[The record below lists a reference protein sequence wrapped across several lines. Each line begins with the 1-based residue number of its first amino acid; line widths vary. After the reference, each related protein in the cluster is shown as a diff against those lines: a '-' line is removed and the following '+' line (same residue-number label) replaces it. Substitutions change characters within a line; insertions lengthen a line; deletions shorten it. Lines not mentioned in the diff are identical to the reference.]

1 MRSIPCLGLLL
12 ASLAFALD
20 VDSLPVWDSSIL
32 EKNAASLG
40 ENVAGDSAGLVVT
53 SAMRSGVDSS
63 RAEIETHGYK
73 TMQVTVGDGGTQ
85 VDQELRLSIQGRLAD
100 SVYIDALLSDVDR
113 KAGDQ
118 TTATLQDVDQIYF
131 RVESPYAMLHLG
143 DFTWDDNSMGLTSFS
158 RSTLGAMATLRYR
171 GSEVSGAW
179 GSDEVSRYSRSFSG
193 VQGQREGYHLDGS
206 GGFISV
212 VPNSERVWLN
222 GNKLVR
228 ERDYEVNYAG
238 GLLDFKNGIIPD
250 AEDEIFVEYD
260 AYADDD
266 IYTMYAFR
274 GSLRLENVFLDVSGF
289 HLENDVERMRKS
301 SLDSADYE
309 LLKKD
314 RGGDLT
320 GSSSQPLHRPKMSE
334 RLGARLRL
342 QAEHRFFADVEF
354 GLGRMDSN
362 TVSDKVDGPSGRAFR
377 WFATTD
383 STQNL
388 KAFPVAFSV
397 YGNFVQ
403 DGFGI
408 SEFSGSERDWNAYAL
423 RNEWDLDS
431 ALLKGSLRHDELSLR
446 IRLGKD
452 WFGTAQ
458 WGYRR
463 GDDERWNSSRS
474 KLSLVHRSLD
484 AASEFTASYVS
495 SSQEV
500 DQKRYQGTFSS
511 EFLRGFFRPFGSGD
525 VRYSVTDSLGKKSE
539 RGYAKTAVGATLN
552 DDLWN
557 VKEALGT
564 LTVRK
569 HDMTGRADGREGPER
584 WQDRD
589 EGWRD
594 SVNLVTWTQTAE
606 ANFQKFNLTHLLQYS
621 HAVTDSLGAS
631 DSWVGDMT
639 MNFGEEDMGV
649 QGSVAYRFGM
659 TSEQTYTA
667 IYKAVAKGTGDVR
680 YDSLTGAFI
689 EGVDNGD
696 FVYEGMGRNDSVGAV
711 LSSNAMIDAAVE
723 WNPGK
728 SLGVAQG
735 ILRDITLRASCHSEA
750 EDTTGKKV
758 YFPPVLPS
766 ALRGVTAGTVSWEA
780 DIAWEHPSGFSAE
793 YNPSANYEKKM
804 SSIGY
809 YQDIFDHKLTAGFK
823 INEEH
828 YVGLENLFEK
838 AHLTALQKLDWNIW
852 EITGRYSWKLPAGF
866 RLEPS
871 VRYREGSGE
880 DDMDATF
887 GAYLWEEGLRL
898 AYEKE
903 GSVDGHVSFS
913 SIQMNKRNGSI
924 PYQMMSGFGDGV
936 TYRLE
941 TMLSVEVN
949 RFLSLS
955 LRYIL
960 RFGDAEEN
968 VFQKLASEAKAY
980 F

>member
-1 MRSIPCLGLLL
+1 MRSIPCLGLLF

-20 VDSLPVWDSSIL
+20 VDSLPVWDPSIL
-32 EKNAASLG
+32 ERNAL
-40 ENVAGDSAGLVVT
+40 ENAPDATGPVATMNAPE
-53 SAMRSGVDSS
+53 AEDSS

-143 DFTWDDNSMGLTSFS
+143 DLTWTDNSMGLTSFS
-158 RSTLGAMATLRYR
+158 RSTLGAMATLRYH

-179 GSDEVSRYSRSFSG
+179 GTDEVTRYSRSFSG
-193 VQGQREGYHLDGS
+193 VQGQREGYHLDES

-222 GNKLVR
+222 GVELVR
-228 ERDYEVNYAG
+228 NRDYEVNYAG
-238 GLLDFKNGIIPD
+238 GLLDFKNGIIPGSD
-250 AEDEIFVEYD
+250 DDVRVEYD
-260 AYADDD
+260 AYLDND
-266 IYTMYAFR
+266 IYTMYAAR
-274 GSLRLENVFLDVSGF
+274 GSLRFENVFFDVSGF
-289 HLENDVERMRKS
+289 HLENDVDRMRKS
-301 SLDSADYE
+301 TLDSADYE
-309 LLKKD
+309 RLKND
-314 RGGDLT
+314 RGGELKDSLD
-320 GSSSQPLHRPKMSE
+320 QDLHRPKMSE

-342 QAEHRFFADVEF
+342 QAEHRFYADVEL
-354 GLGRMDSN
+354 GLNRMDSN
-362 TVSDKVDGPSGRAFR
+362 TVSKHVGGPSGRAFR
-377 WFATTD
+377 WLVTTD
-383 STQNL
+383 STQNMN
-388 KAFPVAFSV
+388 AFPVALSV
-397 YGNFVQ
+397 HGNYVQ
-403 DGFGI
+403 EGFAI
-408 SEFSGSERDWNAYAL
+408 SEFSGSERDWNSYAL

-431 ALLKGSLRHDELSLR
+431 ALLKGDLRYDELALR

-452 WFGTAQ
+452 WFGTAK

-474 KLSLVHRSLD
+474 EFMLVHRGLD
-484 AASEFTASYVS
+484 ATSEFTAAYVS
-495 SSQEV
+495 STQEV

-525 VRYSVTDSLGKKSE
+525 VRYSVRDSLGYKTE

-557 VKEALGT
+557 VKEAVGT

-569 HDMTGRADGREGPER
+569 HDISGRADGRAEYS
-584 WQDRD
+584 RD
-589 EGWRD
+589 EDWRD
-594 SVNLVTWTQTAE
+594 SVNLVTWTQSAE
-606 ANFQKFNLTHLLQYS
+606 ANFRNFNLSHLLQYS

-631 DSWVGDMT
+631 DSWVGDLT
-639 MNFGEEDMGV
+639 TNFGGDDMGV

-680 YDSLTGAFI
+680 YDSLTGSFI

-711 LSSNAMIDAAVE
+711 LSSNATFEASLE
-723 WNPGK
+723 WNPGV
-728 SLGVAQG
+728 SLGISQG
-735 ILRDITLRASCHSEA
+735 LLRDITLSASYHSEA
-750 EDTTGKKV
+750 EDTTGKKI
-758 YFPPVLPS
+758 YFPPVYPA
-766 ALRGVTAGTVSWEA
+766 ALRRVTAGTVSWEA
-780 DIAWEHPSGFSAE
+780 SLAWEHPSGISAS
-793 YNPSANYEKKM
+793 YNPSASYEKKM

-809 YQDIFDHKLTAGFK
+809 FQDMFDHKLSAGFN
-823 INEEH
+823 INDNH
-828 YVGLENLFEK
+828 YVGVDNTFEK
-838 AHLTALQKLDWNIW
+838 VHLGALQKLDWNIW
-852 EITGRYSWKLPAGF
+852 EITGRYTWKLPAGF
-866 RLEPS
+866 SLMPR

-880 DDMDATF
+880 DDMEESF
-887 GAYLWEEGLRL
+887 GAHLWEEELRVGF
-898 AYEKE
+898 EKE
-903 GSVDGHVSFS
+903 GVVDAHVSFA
-913 SIQMNKRNGSI
+913 SIQMDTHDGVI
-924 PYQMMSGFGDGV
+924 PYQMMSGFGDGI

-941 TMLSVEVN
+941 AMASVEVN
-949 RFLSLS
+949 NFLSLS
-955 LRYIL
+955 LRYVL

-968 VFQKLASEAKAY
+968 VFQKLATEAKAY